1 MTDSVCRALLS
12 IAYKGFVCVS
22 ILKISK
28 RDEEDVMHRIEKN
41 AERIRFKL
49 NLDALFTS
57 NWPIKQIQSSKGY
70 HIIYIDFL
78 TILLKLCGIE
88 SSVLSK

>member
-12 IAYKGFVCVS
+12 ITYTGFVCVS
-22 ILKISK
+22 ILKINK
-28 RDEEDVMHRIEKN
+28 RDKEDVMHRIEKN

-57 NWPIKQIQSSKGY
+57 NWPIK
-70 HIIYIDFL
+70 FMRVR
-78 TILLKLCGIE
+78 CRAF
-88 SSVLSK
+88 